1 MDRMFV
7 RKTLRQRWIM
17 VEAAE
22 KEPPQ
27 VIFRAGR
34 KEMKGNVLLV
44 FLLSARLPAC
54 LPVFPGRCLC
64 YAPLGTE

>member
-7 RKTLRQRWIM
+7 RKTLRQRWMM

-22 KEPPQ
+22 ELPQ
-27 VIFRAGR
+27 VIFRASR
-34 KEMKGNVLLV
+34 KEIKGNILVV
-44 FLLSARLPAC
+44 FLWSARLPAC